1 MHVIGLTG
9 NIASGKSD
17 VCARLKELGARVISA
32 DEVARKVVRPG
43 TEGARR
49 IREAFGPGVFLP
61 DGRLDRGALG
71 RIVFGDGEARKRLNA
86 LLHPLII
93 ADVQSTLD
101 AIAGEDPGA
110 VVVLEAPLLI
120 EAGMQSMT
128 SEVWLVEADDA
139 VRRQRIMLRDG
150 LNEEQAQAR
159 MDSQMPSH
167 KKRPYADH
175 ILTNNETKK
184 ALLAQ
189 VNALWEDTVA
199 RLRGNSG

>member
-17 VCARLKELGARVISA
+17 VCVRLRELGARVISA
-32 DEVARKVVRPG
+32 DEVARKVVLPG
-43 TEGARR
+43 SEGARR
-49 IREAFGPGVFLP
+49 IREVFGPEVFLP
-61 DGRLDRGALG
+61 DGRLDRAALG
-71 RIVFGDGEARKRLNA
+71 GVVFGDGEARKKLNA

-101 AIAGEDPGA
+101 AIAREDPGA

-120 EAGMQSMT
+120 EAGMQGMT
-128 SEVWLVEADDA
+128 SEVWLIEADDA
-139 VRRQRIMLRDG
+139 VRRKRIMRRDG
-150 LNEEQAQAR
+150 LSEEQAQAR

-189 VNALWEDTVA
+189 VDALWGDTVA

>member
-17 VCARLKELGARVISA
+17 VCTRLKELGARVISA

-61 DGRLDRGALG
+61 DGRLDRAALG

-120 EAGMQSMT
+120 EAGMQGMT

-150 LNEEQAQAR
+150 LNEDQAQAR

-189 VNALWEDTVA
+189 VNALWDDTVA

>member
-120 EAGMQSMT
+120 EAGMQGMT